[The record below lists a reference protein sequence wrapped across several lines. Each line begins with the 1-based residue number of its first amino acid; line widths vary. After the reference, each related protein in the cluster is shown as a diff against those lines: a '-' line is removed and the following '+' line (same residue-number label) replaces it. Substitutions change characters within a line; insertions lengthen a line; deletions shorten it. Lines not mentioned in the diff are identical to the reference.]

1 MRRWTFWMLL
11 LALAACAQ
19 APVAERPEP
28 LFDDARFGAPSEPVG
43 ADDLFALNDAMRR
56 YVATRIAGQIRIKGR
71 QRALIDA
78 LYGRGELK
86 LEYETGTTRNAAQ
99 TFEARAGNCLSLV
112 IMTAAFA
119 RELGLPVRYQS
130 ATVDATWSRSGNL
143 YLRSGHVNLT
153 LGRRLL
159 STAAGADYDE
169 MTIDFL
175 TPQELSGLRTR
186 PIDEATV
193 VAMYLNNR
201 AAEALAGGRLDDAY
215 WRAREAVRR
224 SPGFLS
230 AHNTLGVVYL
240 RHGDWQHAERVF
252 RHVLHSAPANPQA
265 MSNLAQTL
273 AKQGRDAEA
282 QALQRRL
289 AQIESE
295 PPFQFFNLGM
305 EAMQTGDF
313 KAARDWFTRE
323 IGRMGDYHELH
334 FWLGVAHYKLGEIAP
349 ARKHLQLAIENS
361 ATRGDR
367 ALYAAKLASLGPR

>member
-1 MRRWTFWMLL
+1 MRRLAFWLL
-11 LALAACAQ
+11 LLVLAGCAQ

-43 ADDLFALNDAMRR
+43 AEDLFALNDAMRR
-56 YVATRIAGQIRIKGR
+56 YVATRIAGPMRTKGR
-71 QRALIDA
+71 QRALVDA
-78 LYGRGELK
+78 LYGRGELR
-86 LEYETGTTRNAAQ
+86 LEYEVGSTRNAAQ

-119 RELGLPVRYQS
+119 KELGLSVRYQS
-130 ATVDATWSRSGNL
+130 AIVEGTWSRSGNL
-143 YLRSGHVNLT
+143 YLREGHVNLT

-159 STAAGADYDE
+159 SADSGPDYDE
-169 MTIDFL
+169 MLIDFL
-175 TPQELSGLRTR
+175 PPQELRGLRTR

-201 AAEALAGGRLDDAY
+201 AAEALTQGRIDDAY

-224 SPGFLS
+224 SPGFLV
-230 AHNTLGVVYL
+230 AYNTLGVVYL

-252 RHVLHSAPANPQA
+252 RTVLRSDPVNAQA
-265 MSNLAQTL
+265 MSNLVQVL
-273 AKQGRDAEA
+273 ANQGRDAEA

-295 PPFQFFNLGM
+295 PPFHFFNLGM
-305 EAMQTGDF
+305 EAMHAGDF

-334 FWLGVAHYKLGEIAP
+334 FWLGVAYYKLGEIAA
-349 ARKHLQLAIENS
+349 ARKHLQLAMENS
-361 ATRGDR
+361 ATRGER
-367 ALYAAKLASLGPR
+367 ALYAAKLASLSAH